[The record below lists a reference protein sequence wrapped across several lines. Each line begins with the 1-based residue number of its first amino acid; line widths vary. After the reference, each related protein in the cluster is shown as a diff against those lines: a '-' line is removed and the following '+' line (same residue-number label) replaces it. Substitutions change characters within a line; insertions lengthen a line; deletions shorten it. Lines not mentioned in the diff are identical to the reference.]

1 MGRHRALLAGE
12 QLLSTAKE
20 TGKSTEREEAGLGDL
35 LPAWRNF
42 SAVNE
47 RWLSLTNDSRDTG
60 MNGHVHGNLH
70 QNKER
75 SLYYDIFKLVKVH
88 TEMCEDFNETE
99 PKTFCEV
106 QVASLDASIISG
118 PSYCVARQMCCNNS
132 TVTKR

>member
-1 MGRHRALLAGE
+1 
-12 QLLSTAKE
+12 
-20 TGKSTEREEAGLGDL
+20 
-35 LPAWRNF
+35 
-42 SAVNE
+42 
-47 RWLSLTNDSRDTG
+47 

-75 SLYYDIFKLVKVH
+75 SLYCDIFKLVKVH

-118 PSYCVARQMCCNNS
+118 PSYANTGIPPDEVGIVATFTLMLALSLYENIISDNS
-132 TVTKR
+132 LFSVAVQISPPIFTGVLSDIWMLCPPYI